1 MVARGPGV
9 HTFRVGGGKS
19 SYSLVAGGSVQ
30 LESAA
35 ILKGLGEE
43 KGVRGARVA
52 ARAQRHISRS
62 LGRTLR
68 RKMRAAG
75 KRAAAGDW
83 GDAASWSFSFDT
95 DGTGSG
101 TAARDKPAQS
111 EFDDADVD
119 MDLDVDVEV
128 DVDVDVDAKSEYDGE
143 PVTEEE
149 RITVLRMLSEGK
161 ITAAEAEQ
169 LLDALGSQ
177 D

>member
-1 MVARGPGV
+1 M
-9 HTFRVGGGKS
+9 
-19 SYSLVAGGSVQ
+19 Q

-52 ARAQRHISRS
+52 ARAQRHLSRS

-101 TAARDKPAQS
+101 TAARDRPAQS

-119 MDLDVDVEV
+119 MDLDVDVE
-128 DVDVDVDAKSEYDGE
+128 VDVDVDAKSEYDGE